1 MDKGLFEILLRI
13 RKYAPFFEWP
23 DKKGKE
29 VDIVEN
35 LLRSMQLEGE
45 TEYSNPISSYVD
57 PPDCII
63 SDRNGSLVGV
73 EVTEFVSAE
82 AIRRNERGDKVYR
95 NWQLNEVI
103 QKLNALILNK
113 DAKEFQGGPYAK
125 KILVIFTDEII
136 LLASQEEYKKG
147 LLGQFFGP
155 VKQINEAYFLFS
167 YDGIDR
173 YPYIKLCLNRSD
185 VSD

>member
-1 MDKGLFEILLRI
+1 MDKGLFEILRRI

-29 VDIVEN
+29 LGIVDD
-35 LLRSMQLEGE
+35 LLHSMHLGGE
-45 TEYSNPISSYVD
+45 TEYSKPISSFVD
-57 PPDCII
+57 PPDCVI
-63 SDRNGSLVGV
+63 SDRNGSLVAV

-82 AIRRNERGDKVYR
+82 AIQRNKRGDKVYR
-95 NWQLNEVI
+95 DWQLNEVI
-103 QKLNALILNK
+103 QKLHILIQEK
-113 DAKEFQGGPYAK
+113 DAKVFHGGPYAK
-125 KILVIFTDEII
+125 KIFVIFTDEII

-155 VKQINEAYFLFS
+155 VEQINEAYFLFS

-173 YPYIKLCLNRSD
+173 CPYIKLCINRSD
-185 VSD
+185 FSH